1 MVAGLLPFMPLR
13 AALHINSPARVA
25 HSAPICSATSTWLE
39 SVYDSL
45 DWEAIIASGL

>member
-1 MVAGLLPFMPLR
+1 MVALTALLPLR